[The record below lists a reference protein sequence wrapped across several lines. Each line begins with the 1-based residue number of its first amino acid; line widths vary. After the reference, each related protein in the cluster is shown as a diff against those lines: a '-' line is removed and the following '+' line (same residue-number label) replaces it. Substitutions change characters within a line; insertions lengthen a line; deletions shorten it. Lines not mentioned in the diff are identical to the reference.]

1 MRLMLHAVAAY
12 PGGAFSLEKP
22 MQRLGADITHDF
34 SLRWQKAVSAVSV
47 ANVERSCSLPHAAMA
62 GQHQQYTTVAKNM
75 PTATRMMAGAIH
87 WASPAL
93 QVKRFS
99 TGDTWGSRSTM
110 EVIF

>member
-1 MRLMLHAVAAY
+1 
-12 PGGAFSLEKP
+12 
-22 MQRLGADITHDF
+22 
-34 SLRWQKAVSAVSV
+34 
-47 ANVERSCSLPHAAMA
+47 MA

-110 EVIF
+110 EVIC